1 MRRWLISIMNHS
13 MLVLLLAMC
22 IFGFSLFLIKDLN
35 VEAFPDPS
43 PPMVEV
49 VTIYEGK
56 SAEEMEKR
64 VTIPLEVGL
73 ASMRGLERINS
84 ASLYGLSDIK
94 CKFSYDI
101 PYLQARQE
109 VINRLNNIVL
119 PDNLSPSIIPS
130 PMGEV
135 MQYVL
140 SGSNNLMELRTIQDW
155 IVARYLKTAQG
166 VEDVAS
172 YGGYIKAYVVKVI
185 PQDLIKYN
193 LTLTQVIES
202 LSKTNM
208 NVGARTIEL
217 GDQYYMVR
225 GLGVIKSLSDIEKT
239 VVSYKSGKSILIR
252 NIAQVS
258 LGNIPRTG
266 IVIHNKEND
275 VVMGNVILRR
285 GEKSIPSIQSIH
297 SKIADLNKRILPKG
311 IQIRPYYERWDLI
324 IKVIKRVLESGST
337 GVALVAIA
345 LFVFLGN
352 VRAAVLTALVIP
364 LSLAITLAWM
374 AATGDSANLL
384 SIGAIDFGII
394 ADIGLVLVENY
405 ARVSHSTHGL
415 PTGSRERVI
424 LRSVSEIG
432 ASMMLLVL
440 IIVLAFI
447 PIFTMKGA
455 EKQIFSPMA
464 KTYSYVLILTL
475 ILTLTW
481 LPAGIY
487 TFLKGNAGKDF
498 HFFEVIRNS
507 YVTLVAYLLR
517 MPRLILAGTAV
528 VLLAGFIWGFLHIG
542 TQFLPKMD
550 EGNLYIRITFPY
562 SISLSRTHD
571 NAKQVRDILMQ
582 LDEAKDVAVRVGR
595 PEDGTDA
602 TGPFNTEYN
611 VSLKPYAEWKRSITK
626 EELEEEVRN
635 KLTRLFPNVNLSIS
649 QYIQDNLEEMT
660 SGIKGENAVKIF
672 GDDLQELDHLGRQ
685 MAEKIEKIPD
695 IKDVGM
701 YKELG
706 QPNLLIEV
714 DRDNAAA
721 MGLSVQDVLDMVSAA
736 LGGKVVSQVI
746 EGDKNF
752 ALQVSFTYE
761 YRRNPEDIAHIP
773 IVLPNGGIVPL
784 SRVANIRY
792 DTGASF
798 IYRENFKRYIP
809 VKFSV
814 HSKDLGGKVEI
825 AQKAASNIKLPD
837 GYYLEWSGIFNEMI
851 EAFNRFYISIPL
863 SIVLIVIILYVFYGN
878 VRNVLIT
885 SVAPIAAV
893 FGGLISLLI
902 TGQSLS
908 ISAVVGFVSIIGIS
922 IFNTCIWITHYIE
935 IYREKKDQEKG
946 ILESTR
952 DKFRPVFMGGL
963 IASFGLLPASIAHGV
978 GSQVQKPLAI
988 VVVGGM
994 LIGTAIIL
1002 LVMPLLFRYV
1012 QFGKKEMEK
1021 FIQ

>member
-1 MRRWLISIMNHS
+1 MRRWLVFIMNHS
-13 MLVLLLAMC
+13 IILLLLGVG
-22 IFGFSLFLIKDLN
+22 IFFFSMLLIKDLN

-43 PPMVEV
+43 PPMVEI

-56 SAEEMEKR
+56 SAEEVEKR

-94 CKFSYDI
+94 CKFSYNI

-109 VINRLNNIVL
+109 VINRLNAISL
-119 PDNLSPSIIPS
+119 PDNLTPSIIPS

-140 SGSNNLMELRTIQDW
+140 YGSNNLMELRTIQDW
-155 IVARYLKTAQG
+155 IVARNLKTAHG

-172 YGGYIKAYVVKVI
+172 YGGFIKAYVVKVI

-193 LTLTQVIES
+193 LTLSQVMDA

-225 GLGVIKSLSDIEKT
+225 GLGLIKSLVDIEKT
-239 VVSYKSGKSILIR
+239 VVTYKNGKPILIK
-252 NIAQVS
+252 NIAQVA

-266 IVIHNKEND
+266 IVIHNKEDD

-297 SKIADLNKRILPKG
+297 AKIEDLNKRILPKG
-311 IQIRPYYERWDLI
+311 IKILPYYERWDLI
-324 IKVIKRVLESGST
+324 VKVIKRVLESASI

-345 LFVFLGN
+345 LFIFLGN
-352 VRAAVLTALVIP
+352 LRAAILTALLIP

-405 ARVSHSTHGL
+405 VRVSRGKHEL
-415 PTGSRERVI
+415 YTGSGDRLLI
-424 LRSVSEIG
+424 RSTNEVGGPII
-432 ASMMLLVL
+432 LLVL
-440 IIVLAFI
+440 IIVLALI
-447 PIFTMKGA
+447 PIFTMRGA
-455 EKQIFSPMA
+455 ERQIFSPMA
-464 KTYSYVLILTL
+464 KTYSYALILTL
-475 ILTLTW
+475 ILTFTW
-481 LPAGIY
+481 LAAGIHA
-487 TFLKGNAGKDF
+487 FLEGHEGKEY
-498 HFFEVIRNS
+498 HFFEALRERYTS
-507 YVTLVAYLLR
+507 FVAYLLKI
-517 MPRLILAGTAV
+517 PRLIISGTAV
-528 VLLAGFIWGFLHIG
+528 VMLAGFALGFSQIG

-562 SISLSRTHD
+562 SISLSKTHE
-571 NAKQVRDILMQ
+571 NAKQARNVLMQ

-602 TGPFNTEYN
+602 TGPFNTEFN
-611 VSLKPYAEWKRSITK
+611 VSLKPYAEWKRRITK
-626 EELEEEVRN
+626 EELEEEVRS
-635 KLTRLFPNVNLSIS
+635 KLITLFPNTTLSIS

-660 SGIKGENAVKIF
+660 SGVKGENAVKIF
-672 GDDLQELDHLGRQ
+672 GDDLQELDRLGRQ
-685 MAEKIEKIPD
+685 VSETIEKIPA

-714 DRDNAAA
+714 DRDNSAAV
-721 MGLSVQDVLDMVSAA
+721 GLSVQDVLDMVSAS
-736 LGGKVVSQVI
+736 LGGRVVSQVI

-752 ALQVSFTYE
+752 ALQVSFPYE
-761 YRRNPEDIAHIP
+761 YRKSPENIAEIP
-773 IVLPNGGIVPL
+773 IVLPNGGIIPL
-784 SRVANIRY
+784 SRVALIHY

-814 HSKDLGGKVEI
+814 ASKDLGGTVEK
-825 AQKAASNIKLPD
+825 AQKGVSRLKFPE

-851 EAFNRFYISIPL
+851 EAFNRFYISIPV
-863 SIVLIVIILYVFYGN
+863 SILLITFLLYIFYGSM
-878 VRNVLIT
+878 RNVLLTI
-885 SVAPIAAV
+885 VAPLCTV
-893 FGGLISLLI
+893 FGGLISLI
-902 TGQSLS
+902 VTGQPLS
-908 ISAVVGFVSIIGIS
+908 ISAVVGFVSVVGIS
-922 IFNTCIWITHYIE
+922 TFHTCILITHYIE
-935 IYREKKDQEKG
+935 LYHEKRDTHEATFQT
-946 ILESTR
+946 IR
-952 DKFRPVFMGGL
+952 DKFRPVLMVGL
-963 IASFGLLPASIAHGV
+963 VASLGLLPASMAHGV

-994 LIGTAIIL
+994 LIGTGIIL
-1002 LVMPLLFRYV
+1002 LVMPLLFRFV
-1012 QFGKKEMEK
+1012 HVKK
-1021 FIQ
+1021 